1 LKVERSSRFEELQC
15 NTHNKN
21 GAQIELLKSENVLHY
36 DIKRKTST
44 INMETVIKTS
54 ARTLA
59 QVGEALGLRNLDPES
74 GKIFITDGSGV
85 IGHRVATRLCK
96 AGYPSVRLGGF
107 SPGSLPSS
115 DLEGVEIADFNWTDT
130 STYDKALKGIKSVLI
145 TIPYTE
151 KWYHNFSAFIG
162 ACHDAHV
169 KHIVKLSF
177 YHARNH
183 DDVFHEVPLVRQHGM
198 CDQELIQ
205 MVKPE
210 PPLKAFLSNEGV
222 APGMD
227 MYVRP
232 NMSYTILFAT
242 HYMSDPFTFQGAEL
256 RSNNKPSAMYGATRN
271 HGVNYVSPN
280 DVAEV
285 AVRVLLAPC
294 EHYDKTYTLTGPK
307 AITDHEVASHL
318 SKYLRKP
325 IMYVDQPLDVY
336 STELKVSGNP
346 RFVVEDMVAFE
357 RVKATGTEED
367 HAIVSKDIE
376 TICGHPPETYQEY
389 LLATDMMTD
398 VEAGPPRDDLVP
410 LKEVV
415 SN

>member
-1 LKVERSSRFEELQC
+1 LEITEE
-15 NTHNKN
+15 
-21 GAQIELLKSENVLHY
+21 
-36 DIKRKTST
+36 
-44 INMETVIKTS
+44 NMETVIQKS
-54 ARTLA
+54 VRTLA

-85 IGHRVATRLCK
+85 IGYRVASKLCK

-107 SPGSLPSS
+107 SPELLPSS
-115 DLEGVEIADFNWTDT
+115 DLDGAEIADFNWSDT
-130 STYDKALKGIKSVLI
+130 STYEKALKGIKSVLI

-151 KWYHNFSAFIG
+151 KWYQNFAVLIE
-162 ACHDAHV
+162 ACHRAHV

-198 CDQELIQ
+198 CDNQLIQ
-205 MVKPE
+205 FVNPA

-227 MYVRP
+227 AYARP

-242 HYMSDPFTFQGAEL
+242 HYMSDPFTFQGMEL
-256 RSNNKPSAMYGATRN
+256 RSKNKPSTMYGATRN

-285 AVRVLLAPC
+285 AVRVLLSPC
-294 EHYDKTYTLTGPK
+294 EHFDKSYTLTGPK
-307 AITDHEVASHL
+307 AITDQEVASHL

-325 IMYVDQPLDVY
+325 IMYVDQPLNVF

-346 RFVVEDMVAFE
+346 RFMVDDMVAFE

-367 HAIVSKDIE
+367 HSFVSEDIQS
-376 TICGHPPETYQEY
+376 ICGHPPETYEEY
-389 LLATDMMTD
+389 LLALDTMTE

>member
-1 LKVERSSRFEELQC
+1 MEKVI
-15 NTHNKN
+15 T
-21 GAQIELLKSENVLHY
+21 
-36 DIKRKTST
+36 
-44 INMETVIKTS
+44 MS

-59 QVGEALGLRNLDPES
+59 QVGEVLGLRNLDPES

-85 IGHRVATRLCK
+85 IGHRVATKLCT
-96 AGYPSVRLGGF
+96 AGYPSVRLGGV
-107 SPGSLPSS
+107 SLDSS
-115 DLEGVEIADFNWTDT
+115 SLSHLDGVEIAEFNWTEP
-130 STYDKALKGIKSVLI
+130 STYEKALKGVKSVLI

-151 KWYHNFSAFIG
+151 KWYQHFPAFIES
-162 ACHDAHV
+162 CHLAHV

-183 DDVFHEVPLVRQHGM
+183 DDIFHEIPLVRHHGQ
-198 CDQELIQ
+198 CDDHLIQ

-210 PPLKAFLSNEGV
+210 PPLTAFLSNEGV
-222 APGMD
+222 TAGSD

-232 NMSYTILFAT
+232 NMSYTILFAS

-256 RSNNKPSAMYGATRN
+256 RADRKPSTMYGATRN

-285 AVRVLLAPC
+285 AVRVLLAPR
-294 EHYDKTYTLTGPK
+294 EHYDKVYTLTGPS
-307 AITDHEVASHL
+307 AIKDQEVASQL

-325 IMYVDQPLDVY
+325 IMYVDQPLHEF
-336 STELKVSGNP
+336 STELKTSGNP
-346 RFVVEDMVAFE
+346 RFMVDDMVALE

-367 HAIVSKDIE
+367 HAFLSDDIE
-376 TICGHPPETYQEY
+376 KICGHPPETYELY
-389 LLATDMMTD
+389 LRAIDMMTSI
-398 VEAGPPRDDLVP
+398 EAGPPRVDDLVP